1 MFSKKKIGIV
11 LIFLGVVF
19 FAIGLN
25 QYRKSCAPNT
35 CIVSFSKSLGG
46 KASMAFE
53 NSIQRVEYYGIAGMS
68 MGVVFVLTGGVFLL
82 KSRIKSV

>member
-1 MFSKKKIGIV
+1 MFSKKKIGIA
-11 LIFLGVVF
+11 LMFLGAVF

-25 QYRKSCAPNT
+25 QYRKSCAPNA

-53 NSIQRVEYYGIAGMS
+53 NSIQRAEYYGIAGIS
-68 MGVVFVLTGGVFLL
+68 VGVVFVLAGGVFFL
-82 KSRIKSV
+82 KSSK